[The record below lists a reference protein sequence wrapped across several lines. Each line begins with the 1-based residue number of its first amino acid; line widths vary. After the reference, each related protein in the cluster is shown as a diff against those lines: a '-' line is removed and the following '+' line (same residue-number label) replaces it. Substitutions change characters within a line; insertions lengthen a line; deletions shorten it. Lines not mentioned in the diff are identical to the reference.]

1 MTKFETRIGEELLNE
16 QQNMSADSPT
26 MQNWCLQHAYHWV
39 KPQVCWAKHALA
51 DLGVRWSIFY
61 KVYILMINN
70 DCYNAVLDTIIIF
83 NNTTDDFSG
92 VAYTS
97 FC

>member
-1 MTKFETRIGEELLNE
+1 
-16 QQNMSADSPT
+16 MSADSPT

-51 DLGVRWSIFY
+51 DLGVRWSILY

-70 DCYNAVLDTIIIF
+70 DCYNVVLDTIIIF

-92 VAYTS
+92 VAHTS

>member
-1 MTKFETRIGEELLNE
+1 
-16 QQNMSADSPT
+16 MSADSPT

-92 VAYTS
+92 VAHTS